1 MLLKYVLQLWL
12 NCAVAAVVF
21 VQYYKNIEVINTI
34 AAGIVQVQF
43 ALVQVVSVYA
53 LFLGN
58 PYE

>member
-1 MLLKYVLQLWL
+1 
-12 NCAVAAVVF
+12 VF